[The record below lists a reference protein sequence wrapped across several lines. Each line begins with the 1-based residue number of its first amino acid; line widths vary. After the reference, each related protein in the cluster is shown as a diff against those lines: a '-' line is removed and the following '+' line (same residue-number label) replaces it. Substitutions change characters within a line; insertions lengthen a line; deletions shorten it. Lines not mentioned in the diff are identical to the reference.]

1 MILWRIT
8 ILTNKEYLGDAVYV
22 EKDRWKDIVL
32 TTSDGIRDTNTIVL
46 EYFVLK
52 AFLEYIERVK
62 KND

>member
-1 MILWRIT
+1 M
-8 ILTNKEYLGDAVYV
+8 TNKEYLGDAVYV